1 MATETEAPKTAQT
14 PAAPVE
20 DLFDFANA
28 PAQPAPLPIPA
39 TARKAAEGKPA
50 AEAPAAAAPAAA
62 APVATAA
69 AKPVALAGISRRI
82 LVLIAGAFVAQL
94 GLLGWLLWRLET
106 KTSQISQKPIETPS
120 GKQHEEH
127 APKPTPKVPPVPV
140 RDEHGGSVPTDSH
153 PIPPAPKGASAL
165 DVADQLLARG
175 AYADARKRYFEV
187 LLSCGP
193 GHEGREIA
201 RTARL
206 RIAQCL
212 AREGAPETA
221 PIRLHFAS
229 PLDEGAIVPAP
240 AEDKKQQK
248 PAQASGGH

>member
-1 MATETEAPKTAQT
+1 MATETEAPKTVQA
-14 PAAPVE
+14 PVAPVE
-20 DLFDFANA
+20 DLFDFANG
-28 PAQPAPLPIPA
+28 PAQAAPLPIPA
-39 TARKAAEGKPA
+39 SARKAGDVKPA
-50 AEAPAAAAPAAA
+50 AEAPAAPAAA
-62 APVATAA
+62 APVAAA
-69 AKPVALAGISRRI
+69 PRPVALAGISRRV
-82 LVLIAGAFVAQL
+82 LGLIAGAFVAQL

-106 KTSQISQKPIETPS
+106 KTPQIPQKPFEAPV
-120 GKQHEEH
+120 GQPPEEH
-127 APKPTPKVPPVPV
+127 APKATLKSTPSVA
-140 RDEHGGSVPTDSH
+140 REEHGGSAPLDSH

-229 PLDEGAIVPAP
+229 PLDEGAIVPP
-240 AEDKKQQK
+240 QVGDRKQQK
-248 PAQASGGH
+248 PAPASGGH